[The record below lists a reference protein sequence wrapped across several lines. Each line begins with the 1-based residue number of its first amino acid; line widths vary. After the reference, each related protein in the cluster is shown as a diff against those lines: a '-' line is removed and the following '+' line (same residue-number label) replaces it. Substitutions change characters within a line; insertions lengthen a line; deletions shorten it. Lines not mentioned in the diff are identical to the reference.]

1 MRKFFAV
8 FSVLTVLALLA
19 VACGPSAAPAAE
31 EGGAAAPATSK
42 DPTTWVET
50 TFGEPQTLDPSL
62 TYETGGGEILQNTMD
77 TLIFFKKDSAV
88 EFVPFLATE
97 VPSVENGGISADG
110 LTVTF
115 KIRDGVVFHDG
126 TPLSVND
133 VAFTFWRNI
142 LAGGTSSPQWMMTEP
157 VYGAGV
163 SDVSEV
169 VDALANGADLAVP
182 QSILDSYV
190 EPAYDDREL
199 LGAYDAAVLQ
209 SVCEDLKARIV
220 PDEAAG
226 TVTFKLAQP
235 WAPFLGTL
243 AGGGWGAIQ
252 SQAWVGA
259 NGGWD
264 GDCASWTPFYS
275 WTAEEYNATPLGS
288 SVMGTGPF
296 KFDHWTP
303 GEEIVL
309 TANEN
314 YWMSEPAWEGAPTG
328 PAALKTVIIKQVDEF
343 STRLAMV
350 QAGDADNV
358 LVGSTEDWPI
368 VDELVGVEGTYEQWV
383 SGEAL
388 AEMDA
393 TKPLVKVT
401 DILVLNNRTDVGFQF
416 RLNTDGGNSF
426 MGSGKLDGDGIPA
439 TFFQDA
445 AVRRAFNYCFDY
457 DTYLAD
463 VVLGEGVRAPTL
475 MLPGM
480 AGYDENAPQYTYDV
494 AKCQEELA
502 NSYWTTCTE
511 TEQAAEAAAE
521 AVAGYVEP
529 TEPVAEGEEAPATL
543 AELEAAAAEAQAT
556 ADACEPQPLSEV
568 GFRLS
573 AVYNTGNTQRQTIA
587 EVLQAGLQEAG
598 EQYVVE
604 TVGLPW
610 PTFLSNNRARKLPIF
625 IIGWLSDYY
634 DTHNW
639 TYTFTAGYYS
649 FVQRFPEALRQEF
662 VQICTEGVTETDPV
676 ARDTF
681 YKEVFNPKYHE
692 TAPSILLFNTKQ
704 RHYEPR
710 WINGWYANPMYSN
723 RWYYVLSKD

>member
-1 MRKFFAV
+1 MRSKLFAV
-8 FSVLTVLALLA
+8 FSAVTVFAMLA
-19 VACGPSAAPAAE
+19 VSCGPSAGPA
-31 EGGAAAPATSK
+31 GGAAATTSK

-77 TLIFFKKDSAV
+77 TLVFFKKDSAV

-97 VPSVENGGISADG
+97 VPSAENGGISADG
-110 LTVTF
+110 KAVTF
-115 KIRDGVVFHDG
+115 KIREGVAFHDG
-126 TPLSVND
+126 TPMTVED

-142 LAGGTSSPQWMMTEP
+142 LAGGTNSPQWMMTEP

-169 VDALANGADLAVP
+169 VDALANGADLADPASV
-182 QSILDSYV
+182 LDNIGDA
-190 EPAYDDREL
+190 AYDDRAA
-199 LGAYDAAVLQ
+199 LGEYDAAVLQ
-209 SVCEDLKARIV
+209 AVCEDLKARIV

-226 TVTFKLAQP
+226 TVTFNLAQP

-243 AGGGWGAIQ
+243 AGGGWGAVQ
-252 SQAWVGA
+252 SKAWVSA

-264 GDCASWTPFYS
+264 GDCASWTPFYGWS
-275 WTAEEYNATPLGS
+275 SEEFNETPLGL
-288 SVMGTGPF
+288 SVMGTGPY

-303 GEEIVL
+303 GEELVL

-314 YWMSEPAWEGAPTG
+314 YWMSEPAWEGAAVG
-328 PAALKTVIIKQVDEF
+328 PAAIKTIIIKIVDEF
-343 STRLAMV
+343 STRLAMA

-368 VDELVGVEGTYEQWV
+368 VDELVGVEGTYAQWDA
-383 SGEAL
+383 GEAL
-388 AEMDA
+388 AEVDA
-393 TKPLVKVT
+393 TKPFVKVT

-416 RLNTDGGNSF
+416 KIETSGGNTF

-463 VVLGEGVRAPTL
+463 VVLGEGVRAPVL

-480 AGYDENAPQYTYDV
+480 SGYDENAPQYTYDIE
-494 AKCQEELA
+494 KCQAELEA
-502 NSYWTTCTE
+502 SYWTTCTE
-511 TEQAAEAAAE
+511 AETAAKDAATAAAD
-521 AVAGYVEP
+521 AADVVAAYAEP

-543 AELEAAAAEAQAT
+543 EELQAAQVEAESAVAEAQAA

-604 TVGLPW
+604 VVGLPW

-639 TYTFTAGYYS
+639 SYTFTAGYYS
-649 FVQRFPEALRQEF
+649 FVQRFPEDLRKEF
-662 VQICTEGVTETDPV
+662 VAICTEGVIETDPV
-676 ARDTF
+676 ARDQY
-681 YKEVFNPKYHE
+681 YKDE
-692 TAPSILLFNTKQ
+692 
-704 RHYEPR
+704 
-710 WINGWYANPMYSN
+710 
-723 RWYYVLSKD
+723 